1 MKGAPKSIRII
12 KDFPKKGIAFYDIAT
27 ILANPKEF
35 NKIVNKMTM
44 EVKKMRA
51 NTIVGIDS
59 RGFIFAAAV
68 AYKLKLKLVMIRKKG
83 KLPGKT
89 FCTSYKLEYGKNQL
103 EIQKDM
109 LRNKDK
115 VVIIDDI
122 FATSGTIRAS
132 MKLINKTKAK
142 IKGIVVL
149 LELSFLNGRS
159 KIKPKLISLNKV
171 NT

>member
-1 MKGAPKSIRII
+1 
-12 KDFPKKGIAFYDIAT
+12 
-27 ILANPKEF
+27 
-35 NKIVNKMTM
+35 
-44 EVKKMRA
+44 
-51 NTIVGIDS
+51 
-59 RGFIFAAAV
+59 
-68 AYKLKLKLVMIRKKG
+68 MIRKKG

-89 FCTSYKLEYGKNQL
+89 YATSYKLEYGSNQL
-103 EIQKDM
+103 EIQSDM
-109 LRNKDK
+109 IKSSDK
-115 VVIIDDI
+115 VAIIDDI

-132 MKLINKTKAK
+132 MKLINKSKAK

>member
-1 MKGAPKSIRII
+1 MKTAPKSIRII
-12 KDFPKKGIAFYDIAT
+12 KDFPKKGIAFYDISS
-27 ILANPKEF
+27 ILAVPKEF
-35 NKIVNKMTM
+35 NKIVNKMAI
-44 EVKKMRA
+44 EVKKLKA

-89 FCTSYKLEYGKNQL
+89 FSIDYNLEYGNNQL

-109 LRNKDK
+109 LDKNDK

-122 FATSGTIRAS
+122 FATSGTIQAS
-132 MKLINKTKAK
+132 IKLVKK
-142 IKGIVVL
+142 IKANIHGVIVL
-149 LELSFLNGRS
+149 LELAFLDGRS
-159 KIKPKLISLNKV
+159 KMKDKLISLFRV

>member
-1 MKGAPKSIRII
+1 MKTAPKSIRII
-12 KDFPKKGIAFYDIAT
+12 KDFPKKGIAFYDISS
-27 ILANPKEF
+27 ILAVPKEF
-35 NKIVNKMTM
+35 NKIINKMAI
-44 EVKKMRA
+44 EVKKLKA

-89 FCTSYKLEYGKNQL
+89 FSIDYNLEYGNNQL

-109 LRNKDK
+109 LDKNDK

-122 FATSGTIRAS
+122 FATSGTIQAS
-132 MKLINKTKAK
+132 IKLVKK
-142 IKGIVVL
+142 IKANIQGVIVL
-149 LELSFLNGRS
+149 LELAFLDGRS
-159 KIKPKLISLNKV
+159 KMKDKLISLFRV

>member
-1 MKGAPKSIRII
+1 MNNDLKSIRII
-12 KDFPKKGIAFYDIAT
+12 KDFPKKGINFYDIST
-27 ILANPKEF
+27 ILSNPKVF
-35 NKIVNKMTM
+35 NRVVDKMSK
-44 EVKKMRA
+44 EVIKLNA

-59 RGFIFAAAV
+59 RGFIFASAV
-68 AYKLKLKLVMIRKKG
+68 AYKLKKKLVMIRKKG

-89 FCTSYKLEYGKNQL
+89 FITSYKLEYGYNKL
-103 EIQKDM
+103 EIQRDM
-109 LRNKDK
+109 IINSDK
-115 VVIIDDI
+115 IAIIDDI

-132 MKLINKTKAK
+132 MKLIEKTKAK

-159 KIKPKLISLNKV
+159 KINDKLISLNKV

>member
-1 MKGAPKSIRII
+1 MIKGS
-12 KDFPKKGIAFYDIAT
+12 
-27 ILANPKEF
+27 
-35 NKIVNKMTM
+35 
-44 EVKKMRA
+44 
-51 NTIVGIDS
+51 
-59 RGFIFAAAV
+59 
-68 AYKLKLKLVMIRKKG
+68 
-83 KLPGKT
+83 
-89 FCTSYKLEYGKNQL
+89 
-103 EIQKDM
+103 
-109 LRNKDK
+109 DK

-132 MKLINKTKAK
+132 MRLINKTKAE